1 MAGIRDDT
9 VPTMERE
16 TPSPASAIHRATGK
30 RSAWYARHAPLILLA
45 LAMLLLVLA
54 VSTLASAAAAAT
66 APDPD
71 QPPIAAVFTA
81 TP

>member
-1 MAGIRDDT
+1 MPGIWDDT
-9 VPTMERE
+9 VPTMARE
-16 TPSPASAIHRATGK
+16 TPPPASAIHRARGT

-71 QPPIAAVFTA
+71 QPPNTAVFTA